1 MQVCTSLQ
9 TDNHAS
15 TPPLSF
21 YRPDDLPAAQ
31 ETVSKHWRHSRVTKI
46 VLIARMRQRDMRLT
60 SMEVVVSRQ
69 RVSRHIDARLAALES
84 RVAEVTNR
92 LNLFKTQPS
101 PDPTLLPL
109 INSEGRPVSVCY
121 AVSASTA
128 ARSNFCPIIASQ
140 RSCDIEDH
148 YTPHLPTVKER
159 TLTKSRKSLFSH
171 STA

>member
-31 ETVSKHWRHSRVTKI
+31 ETVSKHRRHSRVTKI
-46 VLIARMRQRDMRLT
+46 VLITRMRQRDMRLT

-84 RVAEVTNR
+84 RVAEVTDR
-92 LNLFKTQPS
+92 LNLFKTQP

-128 ARSNFCPIIASQ
+128 AGSNFCPIIASQ